1 MGIATPLYN
10 TSNAV
15 KPTKLTIRARNM
27 TDDYYQV
34 LGVPRNA
41 SVEQIQKAYRELA
54 RKNHPDLN
62 PDDRLAKENFQK
74 IQTAYDTLRDVEK
87 RQRYDQFGSDF
98 ERMGEGGAG
107 GQGFDFDQV
116 FRQGT
121 GGTGEMPAG
130 FEDLFRQ
137 FSGGAGRSGP
147 TSRRQPRGGA
157 DLNQKIRIPFA
168 TAVTGGK
175 SQFTVPRPDG
185 KEETITVSI
194 PVGVRDGQKIRLR
207 GKGEPS
213 AGGKSG
219 DLLLTVHVA
228 EHPCFERHGDDLEL
242 NLPIGVEEAIL
253 GATIDVPTPHGT
265 AQLEIPSGTSSGK
278 RLCLKDH
285 GIHAKAGKGHL
296 FVTVQ
301 VHVPDKIDEQSEQWL
316 KEFAQRNPLNLRTEI
331 QW

>member
-1 MGIATPLYN
+1 
-10 TSNAV
+10 
-15 KPTKLTIRARNM
+15 M

-74 IQTAYDTLRDVEK
+74 IQTAYDTLSDVEK
-87 RQRYDQFGSDF
+87 RQHYDQFGSDL
-98 ERMGEGGAG
+98 ERMGGGGAG
-107 GQGFDFDQV
+107 GQGFDFNQV
-116 FRQGT
+116 FRQAT

-147 TSRRQPRGGA
+147 TSRRQPSGGA

-168 TAVTGGK
+168 TAVSGGK
-175 SQFTVPRPDG
+175 AQFMVPRQDG

-207 GKGEPS
+207 GKGEPG
-213 AGGKSG
+213 AGRKSG

-228 EHPCFERHGDDLEL
+228 EHPCFQRHGDDLEL

-301 VHVPDKIDEQSEQWL
+301 VHVPDEIDEQSEQWL

>member
-1 MGIATPLYN
+1 
-10 TSNAV
+10 
-15 KPTKLTIRARNM
+15 M

-74 IQTAYDTLRDVEK
+74 IQTAYDTLSDVEK
-87 RQRYDQFGSDF
+87 RQRYDHFGSDF
-98 ERMGEGGAG
+98 ERMGGGGAG
-107 GQGFDFDQV
+107 GQGFNFDQV
-116 FRQGT
+116 FHQAT
-121 GGTGEMPAG
+121 GGTGEIPAG

-147 TSRRQPRGGA
+147 TARRQPTGGA
-157 DLNQKIRIPFA
+157 DLNREITIPFA

-175 SQFTVPRPDG
+175 AQFTVPRSDG

-194 PVGVRDGQKIRLR
+194 PVGVNDGQKIRLR
-207 GKGEPS
+207 GKGEPG
-213 AGGKSG
+213 AGGRSG

-228 EHPCFERHGDDLEL
+228 EHPCFQRHGDDLEL
-242 NLPIGVEEAIL
+242 NLPIGVVEAIL

-265 AQLEIPSGTSSGK
+265 AQLEIPPGTSGGK

-285 GIHAKAGKGHL
+285 GIHAKTGKGHL

-301 VHVPDKIDEQSEQWL
+301 VHVPDEIDEQSEQWL

-331 QW
+331 KW